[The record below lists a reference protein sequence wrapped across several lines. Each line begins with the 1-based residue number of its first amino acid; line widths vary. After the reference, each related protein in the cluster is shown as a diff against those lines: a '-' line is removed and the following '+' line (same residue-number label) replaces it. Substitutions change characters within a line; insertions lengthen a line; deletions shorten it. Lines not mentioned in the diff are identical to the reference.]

1 MRMTTVVWPH
11 RANPL
16 LGMMNTA
23 AEKTSPRAV
32 ATAGR
37 TLRVV
42 MAGGGTGGHL
52 YPGLAV
58 AEALRSLAGER
69 GLGLELTW
77 AATPRAVD
85 QRLLSGFGTSYV
97 KQTVQPLVKSV
108 KKIWPFIVGWRE
120 SCALWGRRFGEQ
132 APDCVVALGGYAAG
146 PAAYVAS
153 KRGIPVVL
161 LNPDALP
168 GLANRFL
175 FKHSTTVVTQWAW
188 EAAGAGGKW
197 KANHIRGRV
206 KALGCPIRVELTQR
220 SREEGV
226 ARLGIDGTK
235 KTLVVTGASLGA
247 KTINEAVLAY
257 LGDAGHRRTLAARG
271 WQIVH
276 LAGIEQARVVRAAYA
291 KWPPPGVSVKVIDY
305 CDDMASV
312 WAVAD
317 GAIGRAGASTCAE
330 LTACG
335 VPSILMPYPF
345 HKDLHQKANAMEL
358 VRAGAALIVED
369 AKDAAAN
376 AAGLKPALESLLY
389 DDDLRNRMAEAARV
403 AGKPNAAV
411 EIAKEILALTAG
423 SLR

>member
-1 MRMTTVVWPH
+1 MTTVVWPH

-16 LGMMNTA
+16 LGMMSSGS
-23 AEKTSPRAV
+23 EQSFSRSSAV
-32 ATAGR
+32 ASTGK

-58 AEALRSLAGER
+58 AEALRGLAADR
-69 GLGLELTW
+69 GMGLELTW

-97 KQTVQPLVKSV
+97 KQSVQPLVKSV
-108 KKIWPFIVGWRE
+108 KKIWPFISGWRE
-120 SCALWGRRFGEQ
+120 SCGVWERRFAEER
-132 APDCVVALGGYAAG
+132 PDCVVALGGYAAG
-146 PAAYVAS
+146 PAAYVGG
-153 KRGIPVVL
+153 KRGVPVVL

-175 FKHSTTVVTQWAW
+175 IKRATTVVTQWPL
-188 EAAGAGGKW
+188 GAERTK
-197 KANHIRGRV
+197 HIKGSV
-206 KALGCPIRVELTQR
+206 KALGCPIRGELTGR
-220 SREEGV
+220 TREEGA

-247 KTINEAVLAY
+247 RTINEAVLAF
-257 LGDAGHRRTLAARG
+257 LESAEHRKAFVAGG
-271 WQIVH
+271 WQILH
-276 LAGIEQARVVRAAYA
+276 LAGMEQAKDVRAAYEA
-291 KWPPPGVSVKVIDY
+291 WPEIAVTVIDY

-317 GAIGRAGASTCAE
+317 GAIARAGASTCAE

-335 VPSILMPYPF
+335 VPAILLPYPF

-369 AKDAAAN
+369 AKDSAAN
-376 AAGLKPALESLLY
+376 AAAMKPALESLLY
-389 DDDLRNRMAEAARV
+389 DDELRDRMAEAARV